1 MPKRV
6 LVVMRLAYDADDLA
20 IREQRAV
27 DIHPADVAAQE
38 IDLAKPDE
46 PSTFHPR
53 VRQRSEVEGWPPAR
67 VDGSDGAHD
76 AGALPLAQARRLAV
90 SDIDVVSDAWE

>member
-1 MPKRV
+1 
-6 LVVMRLAYDADDLA
+6 
-20 IREQRAV
+20 
-27 DIHPADVAAQE
+27 
-38 IDLAKPDE
+38 
-46 PSTFHPR
+46 
-53 VRQRSEVEGWPPAR
+53 VEGWPPAR